1 MPTTRPT
8 DAQALRQMTAEDWLY
23 FGLSKFVYLR
33 SGVQDGGCA
42 FVICSA
48 TGELLDVFN
57 TRTTAIARI
66 AETDFRVA
74 LVH

>member
-1 MPTTRPT
+1 
-8 DAQALRQMTAEDWLY
+8 MTAEEWLY
-23 FGLSKFVYLR
+23 FGLSRFVYLR

-42 FVICSA
+42 FMICSA

-57 TRTTAIARI
+57 TMTTAIAQV
-66 AETDFRVA
+66 AETGFSLA